1 MTVNPT
7 GLRWYIL
14 ILSCSLY
21 SREGDHAAIPI
32 TSPALAQTGKW
43 AGENIALALRQRF
56 PEKSKA
62 ECRDI
67 ARRALR
73 AQCWYEQNK
82 DATAELVVKQTGSS
96 LEYVHAYMGNEHYR
110 LNLDQYPISVERAWS
125 WMGEMGITD
134 GLIRFSAGLDDAE
147 DLIADFGQA
156 FAQL

>member
-1 MTVNPT
+1 M
-7 GLRWYIL
+7 
-14 ILSCSLY
+14 Y
-21 SREGDHAAIPI
+21 SREGDHAASPI

-43 AGENIALALRQRF
+43 AGENIALALRQCF

-110 LNLDQYPISVERAWS
+110 LNLDPYPISVERA
-125 WMGEMGITD
+125 
-134 GLIRFSAGLDDAE
+134 
-147 DLIADFGQA
+147 
-156 FAQL
+156 